1 MAQGTFVPI
10 RIETQR
16 SAKGSFK
23 MYTVIDTI
31 NRRGMWIERFP
42 DRMAKG
48 EGLLVILDPAQIN
61 ERPDIPHNSVTI
73 LKPDNTR
80 LDIIVTEIEVSHNVV
95 AFFFKDIFPEEIP

>member
-1 MAQGTFVPI
+1 
-10 RIETQR
+10 
-16 SAKGSFK
+16 

-31 NRRGMWIERFP
+31 NRRGMWIDRFP

-73 LKPDNTR
+73 LRPDNSR
-80 LDIIVTEIEVSHNVV
+80 IDLIVAEIEVRHNVV
-95 AFFFKDIFPEEIP
+95 ALLFRDVLPEDIPRLSIVSWA